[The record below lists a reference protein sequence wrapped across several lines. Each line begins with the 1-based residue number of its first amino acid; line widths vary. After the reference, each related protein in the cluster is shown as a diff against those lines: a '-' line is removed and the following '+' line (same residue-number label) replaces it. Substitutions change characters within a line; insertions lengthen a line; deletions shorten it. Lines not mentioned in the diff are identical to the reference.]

1 MNKLLN
7 EIVKELESKL
17 KLIQFPSP
25 SDFSREAE
33 LENYILQNIKDLVK
47 EKINIKDETELNKT
61 VYAHGKTKAEKRLWS
76 ASKVFQN
83 VIVFGCSNTGDIF
96 IDLKENGTIYIE
108 IKYSKRRNEKSS
120 SLPGDLQRSIGQA
133 LIASL
138 RHSHVI
144 CFIVCQNEIQKKA
157 NDLSMELQEK
167 LLKNNI
173 TIIVRSQN

>member
-1 MNKLLN
+1 MSELLN
-7 EIVKELESKL
+7 EIVNELENKL
-17 KLIQFPSP
+17 KLIKFP

-144 CFIVCQNEIQKKA
+144 CFIVCQNKIQKKA
-157 NDLSMELQEK
+157 NDLSIELQDK